1 MTMHLVGPYLT
12 TTGKK
17 KGKQKYRTADQARAA
32 REHSESWQRLLTEH
46 SVTPEQKRQRRALV
60 AKPYVPPTLNYRGS
74 EQPRIPSLTTTG
86 APCVKA
92 PDKVYTGDKMIGISQ
107 MPKSNAVPIFNPDH
121 IIEIA
126 RMRR

>member
-1 MTMHLVGPYLT
+1 MTMHLVGPWLT

-17 KGKQKYRTADQARAA
+17 KGRQKYRTADQARAA
-32 REHSESWQRLLTEH
+32 REHRESGQRLLTEH
-46 SVTPEQKRQRRALV
+46 SVTPEQKRQRRALA
-60 AKPYVPPTLNYRGS
+60 AKPYTPPVLNYRGA

-86 APCVKA
+86 APCVKPPA
-92 PDKVYTGDKMIGISQ
+92 KVYTGDKMIGISQ